1 MKIRIIVAG
10 LACMMAATGC
20 ETMDSKTQGAVI
32 GGAIGCAGGAVLAK
46 LTKNDMGTACVAGAV
61 VGGAIGYLRARN
73 AEVQEARQ
81 ATQEVASEVP
91 GARVSP
97 VETQT
102 VQVTDRETRKTERV
116 QAFKSVSVDIPV
128 SQVDTPDGRA
138 AVAKLD
144 AYARKVAAE
153 RGETV
158 DMTVASAPE
167 KGAASA
173 SRVTLRQTS
182 EVSGNGQ
189 VKRSYTADPRVPA
202 NVQRYTIEVKNRD
215 RVEV

>member
-1 MKIRIIVAG
+1 MKIRLLALAVA
-10 LACMMAATGC
+10 CSMTATGC
-20 ETMDSKTQGAVI
+20 ETMDAKTQGAVF

-46 LTKNDMGTACVAGAV
+46 LTKNDMATACAAGAV

-73 AEVQEARQ
+73 AEVQEAQQ
-81 ATQEVASEVP
+81 ASNEVVNQVP
-91 GARVSP
+91 GARSTP

-102 VQVTDRETRKTERV
+102 VHVTDRETRKTDQV
-116 QAFKSVSVDIPV
+116 QAFKSVSVDIPLN
-128 SQVDTPDGRA
+128 QVDTPDGRA

-158 DMTVASAPE
+158 DMTVASAPGR
-167 KGAASA
+167 GAASQVA
-173 SRVTLRQTS
+173 QRQTS
-182 EVSGNGQ
+182 EASGKGQ
-189 VKRSYTADPRVPA
+189 VKRTYTSDPRVPA
-202 NVQRYTIEVKNRD
+202 TVQRYTIEVKNRD

>member
-1 MKIRIIVAG
+1 MKIRIIVVS
-10 LACMMAATGC
+10 LAAVLAATGC
-20 ETMDSKTQGAVI
+20 ETMDTKTQGAVI

-46 LTKNDMGTACVAGAV
+46 LTKNDMATACAAGAV

-81 ATQEVASEVP
+81 ATQDVVNDVP

-102 VQVTDRETRKTERV
+102 VHVTDRETRKTDQV

-158 DMTVASAPE
+158 DMTVASAPAR
-167 KGAASA
+167 GAGASPVA
-173 SRVTLRQTS
+173 LRQTS
-182 EVSGNGQ
+182 EVSGKGL
-189 VKRSYTADPRVPA
+189 VKRTYTADPRVPA